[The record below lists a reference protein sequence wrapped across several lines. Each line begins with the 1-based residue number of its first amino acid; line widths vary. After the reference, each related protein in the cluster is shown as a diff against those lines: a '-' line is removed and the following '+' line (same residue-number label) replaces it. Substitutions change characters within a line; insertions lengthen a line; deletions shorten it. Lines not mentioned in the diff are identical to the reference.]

1 MIPRPIGRDVARSA
15 KPTAMAVPRPEDRD
29 GGPVGL
35 AAERAASISQGIPEQ
50 LARHS
55 DLLVSGGA
63 VLVVAMLVIPVPH
76 WMLDVLLV
84 MNIGLALTVLL
95 MTAYTTH
102 PLQFSVFPSL
112 LLVTTLF
119 RLAINVSATRLI
131 LLHANAGAVI
141 AAFGSF
147 VVGGNYVVGL
157 VVFVILVVIQF
168 VVITNGAGRVAEV
181 AARFTLDAMPG
192 KQMAIDADLN
202 AGLVD
207 ETEARRR
214 REEIAREADFYGAMD
229 GASKFVRG
237 DAVAAVVMILVNIIG
252 GFVIGMAQRGME
264 LPTALRTYTL
274 LTVGEGLVTQVPALI
289 MATATGL
296 IVTRSSSGAPLGQQ
310 LASQVLGS
318 HRALALVAGTLAAL
332 ALVPGLPKLPFLAV
346 AAGVG
351 LMAGAVR
358 SAPAQPRPIPAS
370 ARPATAVPE
379 HLVELVAVDPV
390 ELEIGV
396 ELIPLADPAQGGD
409 LLGRITTLRRRIAE
423 ELGLIV
429 PPVRVRD
436 NLALRGNQYAIKL
449 SGARVAQGEVKPGH
463 VLVMRADGAPSEI
476 AGFDTTDPAFG
487 VPARWVPESRQ
498 AEAHMMGQTVVDA
511 GAVLLTHLGEAL
523 KSHAAEI
530 LSLQDVRQML
540 DHLKQQSPAIV
551 EELMPK
557 LMSVS
562 EIHRVLAN
570 LLRERVPIRDLPRI
584 CTALAAHAAAVKD
597 SDELTELIRQA
608 LARTITSL
616 HCDDTQTLWVAAL
629 DPALEAELLAR
640 AQPTPDV
647 ARSGSPAAMAAPRP
661 EGRDG
666 GPVGLATAGLATHHG
681 LGGSLPPAPSSTTPD
696 FVDRLTRATKR
707 QMERL
712 ISLGHPPVI
721 LCSPRARP
729 LVRAVLERRAASA
742 AVLSHAEIAP
752 EAKLK
757 SVGLIT
763 LEGSDEAQ

>member
-1 MIPRPIGRDVARSA
+1 M
-15 KPTAMAVPRPEDRD
+15 
-29 GGPVGL
+29 
-35 AAERAASISQGIPEQ
+35 AERAMTMGRGIPEQ

-63 VLVVAMLVIPVPH
+63 VLIVAMLVVPLPH
-76 WMLDVLLV
+76 WVLDGLLV

-95 MTAYTTH
+95 VTAYTTH

-112 LLVTTLF
+112 LLVATLF

-202 AGLVD
+202 VGLID
-207 ETEARRR
+207 DSEARRR

-237 DAVAAVVMILVNIIG
+237 DAIAAVIMILVNVIG
-252 GFVIGMAQRGME
+252 GFIIGMAQRGMD
-264 LPTALRTYTL
+264 LPNALRTYTL

-296 IVTRSSSGAPLGQQ
+296 IVTRSSSGAPLGRE

-318 HRALALVAGTLAAL
+318 HRAVGLVAGTLAAL

-351 LMAGAVR
+351 LLAAAVKN
-358 SAPAQPRPIPAS
+358 AAAQPRPAPSPARAAAPAS
-370 ARPATAVPE
+370 E
-379 HLVELVAVDPV
+379 HLVELAAIDPV

-396 ELIPLADPAQGGD
+396 ELIALADPAHGGD

-423 ELGLIV
+423 DLGLIV

-436 NLALRGNQYAIKL
+436 NLSLRGSQYAIKL
-449 SGARVAQGEVKPGH
+449 SGARVAQGEVKPGY
-463 VLVMRADGAPSEI
+463 VLVMGPVGQSGQPATQI
-476 AGFDTTDPAFG
+476 AGFDTVDPAFG
-487 VPARWVPESRQ
+487 LPARWVPESRQ
-498 AEAHMMGQTVVDA
+498 AEAQMMGQTVVDA
-511 GAVLLTHLGEAL
+511 STVLLTHLGEVL
-523 KSHAAEI
+523 QSHATEI

-551 EELMPK
+551 EELTPK

-562 EIHRVLAN
+562 EIHRVFAN

-584 CTALAAHAAAVKD
+584 CTALAAHAAAIKD
-597 SDELTELIRQA
+597 TDELTELVRHA
-608 LARTITSL
+608 LARTITAL
-616 HCDDTQTLWVAAL
+616 YWDDAQTLWVTAL
-629 DPALEAELLAR
+629 DPALEGEL
-640 AQPTPDV
+640 V
-647 ARSGSPAAMAAPRP
+647 ARTQ
-661 EGRDG
+661 
-666 GPVGLATAGLATHHG
+666 PVGTKVPTEP
-681 LGGSLPPAPSSTTPD
+681 SPDTPPMPD
-696 FVDRLTRATKR
+696 FLDRLTRATRR

-712 ISLGHPPVI
+712 ISLGHSPVL

-729 LVRAVLERRAASA
+729 LVRAALERRVPSA
-742 AVLSHAEIAP
+742 AILSHAEIAP
-752 EAKLK
+752 EAKIK
-757 SVGLIT
+757 SIGLIT
-763 LEGSDEAQ
+763 LEGTHEDQ

>member
-1 MIPRPIGRDVARSA
+1 M
-15 KPTAMAVPRPEDRD
+15 
-29 GGPVGL
+29 
-35 AAERAASISQGIPEQ
+35 AERAAVMGRGIPEQ
-50 LARHS
+50 IARHS

-63 VLVVAMLVIPVPH
+63 VMVVAMLVVPLPH
-76 WMLDVLLV
+76 WMLDCLLV
-84 MNIGLALTVLL
+84 INIGLALTVLL
-95 MTAYTTH
+95 MTAYATH

-112 LLVTTLF
+112 LLVATLF

-202 AGLVD
+202 AGLID
-207 ETEARRR
+207 DSEARRR

-237 DAVAAVVMILVNIIG
+237 DAIAAVIMILVNVIG
-252 GFVIGMAQRGME
+252 GFIIGMAQRGMD

-296 IVTRSSSGAPLGQQ
+296 IVTRSSSGAPLGRE

-318 HRALALVAGTLAAL
+318 HRAVALVAATLGAL

-351 LMAGAVR
+351 LLAGAVKN
-358 SAPAQPRPIPAS
+358 ATAQPRPAPAPERATAPAS
-370 ARPATAVPE
+370 E
-379 HLVELVAVDPV
+379 HLVELAAIDPV

-396 ELIPLADPAQGGD
+396 ELIALADPAHGGD

-436 NLALRGNQYAIKL
+436 NLGLRGTCYAIKL

-463 VLVMRADGAPSEI
+463 VLVMGPVGRPGQPAGGI
-476 AGFDTTDPAFG
+476 AGFDTVDPAFG
-487 VPARWVPESRQ
+487 LPARWVPESRQ

-511 GAVLLTHLGEAL
+511 GTVLLTHLGEVL
-523 KSHAAEI
+523 QSHAAEI

-551 EELMPK
+551 EELTPK

-562 EIHRVLAN
+562 EVHRVFAN
-570 LLRERVPIRDLPRI
+570 LLRERVPVRDLPRI
-584 CTALAAHAAAVKD
+584 CTALAAHAAIVKD
-597 SDELTELIRQA
+597 TSELTEIVRQA
-608 LARTITSL
+608 LARTITAL
-616 HCDDTQTLWVAAL
+616 YWDDAQTLWVAAL
-629 DPALEAELLAR
+629 DPALEGELVARTQAVPSPEALPAPDLVDGLAR
-640 AQPTPDV
+640 A
-647 ARSGSPAAMAAPRP
+647 AR
-661 EGRDG
+661 
-666 GPVGLATAGLATHHG
+666 
-681 LGGSLPPAPSSTTPD
+681 
-696 FVDRLTRATKR
+696 R
-707 QMERL
+707 QFERL
-712 ISLGHPPVI
+712 ISLGHAPVL

-729 LVRAVLERRAASA
+729 LARAALERRVPSA
-742 AVLSHAEIAP
+742 AILSHAEIAP
-752 EAKLK
+752 EATLK
-757 SVGLIT
+757 SMGLVA
-763 LEGSDEAQ
+763 LEGTHEDQ